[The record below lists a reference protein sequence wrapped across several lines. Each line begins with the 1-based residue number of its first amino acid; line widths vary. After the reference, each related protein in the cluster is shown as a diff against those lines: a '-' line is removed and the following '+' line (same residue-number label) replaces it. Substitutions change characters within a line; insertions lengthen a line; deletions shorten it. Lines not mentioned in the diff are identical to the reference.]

1 MISTMGVKFNEGDIQ
16 VRTLFRDAEKVE
28 AYKLRHKVFS
38 ERLQW
43 VESSTEGVETDPY
56 DSLATSVGLFHR
68 WGKLIGVSRLLPT
81 TGPFM
86 LEKEFQS
93 LLQPQCTLR
102 KMSDTAEITR
112 MTIDPSITDKGLS
125 KRIMQTLLK
134 GIYQW
139 SVQNDV
145 RYLYMV
151 VEKRFFR
158 VLRGI
163 GYPCEPISPCKA
175 LPPAGAL
182 SVAAML
188 DLEQFRVTSRRKRP
202 WFLDWI
208 STVEKDHNNELE
220 ESSIWEAHTSRG
232 HGWAAGLHCGL
243 VAETIG
249 NKTIGRI

>member
-1 MISTMGVKFNEGDIQ
+1 MISTMGVKFHEGDVQ
-16 VRTLFRDAEKVE
+16 VRTLYGNIEKAD
-28 AYKLRHKVFS
+28 AYKLRHRVFS
-38 ERLQW
+38 ERLHW
-43 VESSTEGVETDPY
+43 VEKSKEGLETDQY
-56 DSLATSVGLFHR
+56 DSFATSVGLFHR

-86 LEKEFQS
+86 LEKEFQA
-93 LLQPQCTLR
+93 LLQPQYRLR

-125 KRIMQTLLK
+125 RRMMQVLLK

-139 SVQNDV
+139 SIQNEV

-158 VLRGI
+158 VLRAI
-163 GYPCEPISPCKA
+163 GFPCEPMSPCKA

-182 SVAAML
+182 SLAAIL
-188 DLEQFRVTSRRKRP
+188 DLDHFRLDSRRKRP

-208 STVEKDHNNELE
+208 STVEEQKNYELE
-220 ESSIWEAHTSRG
+220 KSPIWEANTSTG
-232 HGWAAGLHCGL
+232 HGWTQGLCGRM
-243 VAETIG
+243 VAEEFG
-249 NKTIGRI
+249 NNAIGRL